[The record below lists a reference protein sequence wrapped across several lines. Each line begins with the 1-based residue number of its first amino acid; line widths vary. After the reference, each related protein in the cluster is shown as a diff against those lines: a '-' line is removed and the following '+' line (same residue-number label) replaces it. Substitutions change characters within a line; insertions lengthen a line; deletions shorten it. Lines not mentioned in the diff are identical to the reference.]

1 MIILP
6 IDDAETLRKVT
17 EAAHADGD
25 VILWPSHYAIKD
37 GEIVGAFALE
47 TPTANW
53 WLHREKV
60 KIRDSLQMLNT
71 MDALYADR
79 GRKAYIMP
87 TVKTTPYWNILERAG
102 FTKLPEEVHF
112 FLRTLDDHTSDDS

>member
-25 VILWPSHYAIKD
+25 VILWPAHYAIKD

-53 WLHREKV
+53 WLHTGKT
-60 KIRDSLQMLNT
+60 KIRDSLQMFNT